1 MTGVNQQPGDD
12 TMTPLSR
19 PKKTDIVRKR
29 TGCQR
34 CRSRKRKCDE
44 TRPECLACVQRG
56 IPCSGY
62 QSRIR
67 FKDISDRTAE
77 MSKRV
82 EAARWSALRDEDAA
96 RLRLAKGGARDIRT
110 PTKDRQN
117 ENHRGEDH
125 AEENARRIL
134 GCDFDGAADHTSSPV
149 AMLDL
154 ENASLRQIL
163 EQQQPLSFLGDE
175 VNDDTDHAARLSP
188 SLSMGVFPF
197 SRPPFEVSNRFDFLS
212 AAPETSRRLIPS
224 LSPDNTRDPLAL
236 WNSCATE
243 ADAPSWEDMLDFPDP
258 SSHAQTPLLGGEPT
272 TTLSTVVRQRGAG
285 ITEDSLLETFE
296 KDVAPRIALQM
307 LPFTDLFRA
316 STGLRAAALALTT
329 GYLRLCRTSDPE
341 PTSPGTRPGPVAT
354 GVHCHYYDFAV
365 ADLAHQL
372 EMCPGPE
379 AADALVCAAIL
390 LVYRDIAVGSHRDVC
405 GHLRQLEAL
414 SAAVDDLA
422 SRCHPALL
430 RAWRLFSFDMRL
442 CSLVTR
448 KSVAGPPPPP
458 LQQTCAPWDSRLT
471 IRDIFSSLWRLHG
484 RAVMEASFSESG
496 GGGPAAATRQSASRR
511 AVQWLCSVFGRR
523 CDLRQWEQR
532 DYHDETLSD
541 DAITTQC
548 RVFESRLDAWHRATA
563 RNDLPVPCLGTGAE
577 GVVAGGGFGA
587 VVPYDIP
594 DRSAAI
600 DYSLYLISRMTC
612 LHLQSRYQAR
622 RDPKHA
628 SVLDSDVLA
637 RVALGIL
644 LKTGPAWPAAAFGEP
659 NVLTLLYMTALVSE
673 GASIATAVL
682 EGVLPRF
689 GKDRDLPAV
698 ERNEMLYM
706 ERLMEMVVRERYRGR
721 SVRFAIDS
729 YDEDHRRDATCS
741 SRQRRIAVFG
751 DFGGRGHFRDVV
763 YMGAN
768 ACTDVI

>member
-1 MTGVNQQPGDD
+1 M
-12 TMTPLSR
+12 
-19 PKKTDIVRKR
+19 
-29 TGCQR
+29 C
-34 CRSRKRKCDE
+34 
-44 TRPECLACVQRG
+44 
-56 IPCSGY
+56 
-62 QSRIR
+62 
-67 FKDISDRTAE
+67 
-77 MSKRV
+77 KRV

-96 RLRLAKGGARDIRT
+96 RLRLAKGSARDRT
-110 PTKDRQN
+110 PTRDRQN
-117 ENHRGEDH
+117 EDHRGEDH
-125 AEENARRIL
+125 ADENENARRIL
-134 GCDFDGAADHTSSPV
+134 GCDFDGAADHTSPV
-149 AMLDL
+149 AMLDR
-154 ENASLRQIL
+154 ENASLRQIF
-163 EQQQPLSFLGDE
+163 EQQQQQQQQQQPLSFLGDE
-175 VNDDTDHAARLSP
+175 ANDDAGYAARLSP
-188 SLSMGVFPF
+188 SLPLGVFPF
-197 SRPPFEVSNRFDFLS
+197 SRPPFEASNRFDFLS
-212 AAPETSRRLIPS
+212 AVPETSRRMIPS
-224 LSPDNTRDPLAL
+224 LAPDTRDPLAL
-236 WNSCATE
+236 WNACASE

-258 SSHAQTPLLGGEPT
+258 SSRAQTPPLGGGEEDT

-285 ITEDSLLETFE
+285 MTEDSLLGTFE
-296 KDVAPRIALQM
+296 RDVAPRIALQL

-329 GYLRLCRTSDPE
+329 SYLRLCRTSDPE
-341 PTSPGTRPGPVAT
+341 PTSTGTRPGPAAT
-354 GVHCHYYDFAV
+354 GVHCHYYYFAV
-365 ADLAHQL
+365 ADLAHQV
-372 EMCPGPE
+372 EMCPGPDA

-458 LQQTCAPWDSRLT
+458 PPPQQMCAPWDSRLT

-484 RAVMEASFSESG
+484 RAVIEASFSEPGGGGGGG
-496 GGGPAAATRQSASRR
+496 GGGPAAARRQSASRR

-541 DAITTQC
+541 DAIATQC

-563 RNDLPVPCLGTGAE
+563 RNDLPVPCLGAGAE
-577 GVVAGGGFGA
+577 GVVAWGGGGFGA

-594 DRSAAI
+594 DRGAAI

-628 SVLDSDVLA
+628 SALDSDVLA

-644 LKTGPAWPAAAFGEP
+644 LKAGPAWPTAALGEP

-673 GASIATAVL
+673 GAAVATAVL

-689 GKDRDLPAV
+689 GRDGGDMPAV
-698 ERNEMLYM
+698 ERDEMLYM
-706 ERLMEMVVRERYRGR
+706 ERLMEVVVRERHRGR

-741 SRQRRIAVFG
+741 ARQRRIAVFG

-768 ACTDVI
+768 ACTDVT

>member
-1 MTGVNQQPGDD
+1 
-12 TMTPLSR
+12 MTPLSR

-34 CRSRKRKCDE
+34 CRSKKRKCDE

-82 EAARWSALRDEDAA
+82 EAARWSALREEDAA
-96 RLRLAKGGARDIRT
+96 RLRVAEGSVQDRTLTRDHL
-110 PTKDRQN
+110 N

-125 AEENARRIL
+125 REEDHRSEKRPEENIRRIL
-134 GCDFDGAADHTSSPV
+134 GCDFDDAADHTSPV
-149 AMLDL
+149 AMLDQ
-154 ENASLRQIL
+154 EDASLRQIL
-163 EQQQPLSFLGDE
+163 EQQPLSFLGDE
-175 VNDDTDHAARLSP
+175 ANQDAGHTARLSP
-188 SLSMGVFPF
+188 SLSMGAFPF
-197 SRPPFEVSNRFDFLS
+197 SRPPFEVCNRGATDIPTPGPVVGARYPRLPCVMERMCVRGRRSVLGRHARLS
-212 AAPETSRRLIPS
+212 R
-224 LSPDNTRDPLAL
+224 PLA
-236 WNSCATE
+236 WP
-243 ADAPSWEDMLDFPDP
+243 DAPW
-258 SSHAQTPLLGGEPT
+258 GGP
-272 TTLSTVVRQRGAG
+272 TTLSTVRQRGAG
-285 ITEDSLLETFE
+285 MAEDSLLETFE
-296 KDVAPRIALQM
+296 KDIAPRIALP

-316 STGLRAAALALTT
+316 STGLRAAALALTAV
-329 GYLRLCRTSDPE
+329 YLRLCRTSDPE
-341 PTSPGTRPGPVAT
+341 PTSPGTRPGPAAT

-372 EMCPGPE
+372 RMRPGPD
-379 AADALVCAAIL
+379 AAGALVCAAIL

-414 SAAVDDLA
+414 SAAVDLA
-422 SRCHPALL
+422 SHCDPALL

-442 CSLVTR
+442 CSLFTR
-448 KSVAGPPPPP
+448 KSAAAPLPPP
-458 LQQTCAPWDSRLT
+458 QQTCAPWDSRVT
-471 IRDIFSSLWRLHG
+471 IRDIFSSLSRLYG
-484 RAVMEASFSESG
+484 RAVMEASFSEPDGGDGAG
-496 GGGPAAATRQSASRR
+496 GGGHTTARQSASRR
-511 AVQWLCSVFGRR
+511 AVQWLCSVLGRR

-541 DAITTQC
+541 DAITTQG

-563 RNDLPVPCLGTGAE
+563 RDDLPVPCLGAGAE
-577 GVVAGGGFGA
+577 GVVAGGAFGA
-587 VVPYDIP
+587 IVPYDIP
-594 DRSAAI
+594 DRGAAI

-612 LHLQSRYQAR
+612 LYLQSRYQAR
-622 RDPKHA
+622 DPKHA
-628 SVLDSDVLA
+628 PVFDSDALA
-637 RVALGIL
+637 RVAVGIL
-644 LKTGPAWPAAAFGEP
+644 LKTGPARPAAFGEP
-659 NVLTLLYMTALVSE
+659 NILTLLYMTALVSE
-673 GASIATAVL
+673 GAAIATAVL

-689 GKDRDLPAV
+689 RKDGDLPTV
-698 ERNEMLYM
+698 EQDEMLYM
-706 ERLMEMVVRERYRGR
+706 ERLMEVVVRERYRGR

-741 SRQRRIAVFG
+741 SRQRRIVVFG

-768 ACTDVI
+768 ACADVM